1 MIRLFRR
8 VLVCTLFAAAS
19 SAWAQW
25 FPLKQS
31 LENSVEI
38 LRESQQELVLYHR
51 VLQDSVV
58 VTLAPAP
65 EADIHGGLEF
75 RRGSNPYRVWI
86 TTKRFWQRPLLA
98 EDGGRKFFLASLT
111 SSLRQPLPE
120 AAPAE
125 DHLKSSPPGEEAVRG
140 LAHSSAP
147 AAADTAVTPP
157 PVTAESVEEIA
168 SEDAPQPPQPVAADS
183 FAGIAE
189 QPEPPA
195 PAPTRQRTPQPEPEA
210 AHAESETNEEDWRAR
225 LYAEGLAALDQEDFA
240 NALAAFEQIRAV
252 DPAYR
257 DVIERIRELE
267 TIQQQEQD
275 AAHAQIWNAQM
286 DSLYRSGRDHESR
299 ADWQRAIADFEE
311 LERRQPGYRDV
322 SSRLERARA
331 SLTPEK
337 SPAFTPPQLA
347 QQSSA
352 PYLIG
357 AAVAIVVLPLLSFIM
372 FSSTTRSRYY
382 LLRGNYAAAASIYE
396 VMLARHPQR
405 EKLYLPLAHIYLL
418 LGRRDEQA
426 LKVYNA
432 VLRLNLATPN
442 REIIKEIV
450 AKNQPAKGPAAPPFA
465 KLEDKPEPPN
475 SGADLQA

>member
-8 VLVCTLFAAAS
+8 VLVSALLAAAS

-31 LENSVEI
+31 LKNGVEI
-38 LRESQQELVLYHR
+38 LRESPQELVLYHR

-58 VTLAPAP
+58 VTLAPTPA
-65 EADIHGGLEF
+65 ADIHGGLEF

-98 EDGGRKFFLASLT
+98 EDGGRKFFLAGLA

-125 DHLKSSPPGEEAVRG
+125 DHPKSSPPSEEIVRG
-140 LAHSSAP
+140 FAHSSAP
-147 AAADTAVTPP
+147 PTADTAVTPP
-157 PVTAESVEEIA
+157 VTAAMAEEIA
-168 SEDAPQPPQPVAADS
+168 GGDAPQPPPQSVVADS
-183 FAGIAE
+183 FAAIAE

-195 PAPTRQRTPQPEPEA
+195 PTPQRTPKTEPKQA
-210 AHAESETNEEDWRAR
+210 PAESEPNEEDWRAR
-225 LYAEGLAALDQEDFA
+225 LYAEGLTALDQEDFA
-240 NALAAFEQIRAV
+240 NALAAFERIRAV

-257 DVIERIRELE
+257 DVIERIRNIE

-331 SLTPEK
+331 NLTPEK
-337 SPAFTPPQLA
+337 PQSLTPPQLT
-347 QQSSA
+347 QRDTT

-426 LKVYNA
+426 LKIYNT

-442 REIIKEIV
+442 REIMKEIV
-450 AKNQPAKGPAAPPFA
+450 AKNQPAKSSAAPPFA

-475 SGADLQA
+475 SGADL

>member
-98 EDGGRKFFLASLT
+98 EDGGRKFFLAGLT
-111 SSLRQPLPE
+111 NSLRQPLPE

-157 PVTAESVEEIA
+157 PVTAATVEEIA
-168 SEDAPQPPQPVAADS
+168 GEDAPQPPPQPVAADS

-195 PAPTRQRTPQPEPEA
+195 PARQRTPQPEPEA
-210 AHAESETNEEDWRAR
+210 APAEPETNEEDWRAR

-257 DVIERIRELE
+257 DVIERIRDLE

-322 SSRLERARA
+322 SSRLERTRA
-331 SLTPEK
+331 NLAPEK

-347 QQSSA
+347 EQSST

-450 AKNQPAKGPAAPPFA
+450 AKNQPVKGQAAPPFA

-475 SGADLQA
+475 SGADSQA

>member
-8 VLVCTLFAAAS
+8 VLVCLLLVVAS
-19 SAWAQW
+19 GAWAQW
-25 FPLKQS
+25 SPLKQS
-31 LENSVEI
+31 LQNGVEI
-38 LRESQQELVLYHR
+38 LRESQRELVLYHR

-111 SSLRQPLPE
+111 NSLRQPLPE
-120 AAPAE
+120 AVPAE
-125 DHLKSSPPGEEAVRG
+125 DHLKSSPPGEEAVGG

-157 PVTAESVEEIA
+157 PVAADTVAVATIAEG
-168 SEDAPQPPQPVAADS
+168 PPLPPAAADS

-189 QPEPPA
+189 QAEPPQ
-195 PAPTRQRTPQPEPEA
+195 PAPTRQREPVAAPAEA
-210 AHAESETNEEDWRAR
+210 EANEEDWRAR
-225 LYAEGLAALDQEDFA
+225 LYAEGLAAIDQEDFT

-257 DVIERIRELE
+257 DVIERIRILE

-286 DSLYRSGRDHESR
+286 DSLYRAARDHESR
-299 ADWQRAIADFEE
+299 AAWQQAVADFEE

-322 SSRLERARA
+322 SSRLARARA
-331 SLTPEK
+331 NLTPEK
-337 SPAFTPPQLA
+337 PRAITPPQLT
-347 QQSSA
+347 QHSST

-357 AAVAIVVLPLLSFIM
+357 AAIAIVVLPLLSFIM
-372 FSSTTRSRYY
+372 FSSATRSRYY

-442 REIIKEIV
+442 REIMKEIV
-450 AKNQPAKGPAAPPFA
+450 AKNQPGKGQAAPPFA
-465 KLEDKPEPPN
+465 KLEDKPESPN

>member
-8 VLVCTLFAAAS
+8 ILVCTLSLAAS
-19 SAWAQW
+19 SVWAQW

-31 LENSVEI
+31 LEKSVEI

-98 EDGGRKFFLASLT
+98 EDGGRKFFLAGFIA
-111 SSLRQPLPE
+111 SLRPPLPE

-125 DHLKSSPPGEEAVRG
+125 DHLKSSPQGEEVVRG

-147 AAADTAVTPP
+147 AASDTAVTPP
-157 PVTAESVEEIA
+157 PVAAETVAGATIT
-168 SEDAPQPPQPVAADS
+168 DAPPLKPVAADS
-183 FAGIAE
+183 FAGVTELPE
-189 QPEPPA
+189 QPA
-195 PAPTRQRTPQPEPEA
+195 PAPTRQRAPRPDPA
-210 AHAESETNEEDWRAR
+210 PPPAESETNEQDWRAR

-257 DVIERIRELE
+257 DVIDRIRNLE
-267 TIQQQEQD
+267 TIQQQQQD
-275 AAHAQIWNAQM
+275 AAYAQIWNAQM
-286 DSLYRSGRDHESR
+286 DSLYRSARGHESR
-299 ADWQRAIADFEE
+299 NDWQRAIADFEE

-337 SPAFTPPQLA
+337 PPAFTPPQLT
-347 QQSSA
+347 QQSTT

-357 AAVAIVVLPLLSFIM
+357 AAIAIVVLPLLSFIM

-396 VMLARHPQR
+396 GMLARHPQR

-426 LKVYNA
+426 LTVYNA

-442 REIIKEIV
+442 REIMKEIV
-450 AKNQPAKGPAAPPFA
+450 AKNQPAKGSAAPPFA
-465 KLEDKPEPPN
+465 KLEEKPESP
-475 SGADLQA
+475 SAGTDLQA